1 MHYVAFQRVIALFT
15 SLLVI
20 ISTASLA
27 INLSHE
33 DDEKSLLH
41 RTASSNLPKGD
52 AKMWYNVFSSFLIPW
67 IVFGLLQRLRR
78 TVGLMKPDTSSFGK
92 SLMLK
97 PLNMGMLKSL
107 NIGMLKSLNM
117 GKLKSLNM
125 GMLKSLNM
133 GEEQLRSYFAAKFPN
148 CALKSV
154 DFGFST
160 QVVMQGTLSS
170 IDFHSRVLKVLAARG
185 EEAPTCCQNLLA
197 RR

>member
-33 DDEKSLLH
+33 DDKKSLLH

-107 NIGMLKSLNM
+107 NMGNLKSLNRC
-117 GKLKSLNM
+117 N
-125 GMLKSLNM
+125 
-133 GEEQLRSYFAAKFPN
+133 F
-148 CALKSV
+148 
-154 DFGFST
+154 
-160 QVVMQGTLSS
+160 SS
-170 IDFHSRVLKVLAARG
+170 I
-185 EEAPTCCQNLLA
+185 
-197 RR
+197 